1 MKETTF
7 FILVGALSA
16 VSLASGLIGWQI
28 SKHIEAGEKHGKPSS
43 FRDLYE
49 DNVIN
54 FDDVPDF
61 CTSCE
66 HYDPNDFCVCPR
78 LMFSHPK
85 TK

>member
-7 FILVGALSA
+7 FILVGVLSA
-16 VSLASGLIGWQI
+16 VSLTTGIIGWCI
-28 SKHIEAGEKHGKPSS
+28 SKRLDEKYHGKPST

-49 DNVIN
+49 DNEIKFN
-54 FDDVPDF
+54 DVPDF
-61 CTSCE
+61 CKSCE

-78 LMFSHPK
+78 LMFAYPK